1 MRLDGDVWR
10 GVGEDLDRVFGDVA
24 FELRYSLEGEAAVRV
39 HAPRGP
45 VAARHAEH
53 PDPPAPWSASARCGV
68 ARGWLLAERPPA
80 EPGEARDVLER
91 AVERHTALALDRL
104 GAQRA
109 AMVADLLER
118 LTHALRTDVSSLQ
131 AVAEGALA
139 CVFEADE
146 VSEAPAQV
154 RAVGEAAQ
162 RRLTAARDVMRVLD
176 PAAPRQPEPLVSVL
190 RQELDG
196 AGVTLPLATVD
207 GEQPIALMP
216 GAGWSACAR
225 LLAEALARGA
235 PLGGEGVAI
244 AVTAGPA
251 GWVVTVGSEGP
262 GEPEAWTEWQ
272 VGAVVDAGRIAIAAG
287 GAASAVR
294 LDSGWLRIALTI
306 PAAPSG

>member
-1 MRLDGDVWR
+1 MRADGDVWR
-10 GVGEDLDRVFGDVA
+10 GAGEDLGRVFGDAA
-24 FELRYSLEGEAAVRV
+24 FELRYSLGGEAAVRV
-39 HAPRGP
+39 LAPRGP

-53 PDPPAPWSASARCGV
+53 PDPPAPWSASARCG
-68 ARGWLLAERPPA
+68 AAWGWLLAERPPA

-91 AVERHTALALDRL
+91 AVERHTALALGRL
-104 GAQRA
+104 TARRA
-109 AMVADLLER
+109 AMAAELLER
-118 LTHALRTDVSSLQ
+118 HTHALRSDVSSLQ

-139 CVFEADE
+139 GVFEADE
-146 VSEAPAQV
+146 VSEASAQV

-176 PAAPRQPEPLVSVL
+176 PAAPRQPEPLVTVL

-196 AGVTLPLATVD
+196 AGVRLPLAAVD
-207 GEQPIALMP
+207 GERPMTLMP

-225 LLAEALARGA
+225 LLVEALAPGA

-251 GWVVTVGSEGP
+251 GWVVTAGCEGP
-262 GEPEAWTEWQ
+262 GEPEAWTERH
-272 VGAVVDAGRIAIAAG
+272 VGSVVDVGRLAIAAG
-287 GAASAVR
+287 GAASAAR
-294 LDSGWLRIALTI
+294 LDSGRLRIALTL